1 MLVPCANLS
10 RSRTIFQTVYKQE
23 IFVLKKRNIWTPKF
37 EPPKFWNTP
46 FGYYFKPSNSKFKKG
61 TPEYKRF
68 WRFWNKVLGLINVP
82 LISYFIVYNP
92 HNIDFSEGFFNIR
105 DWGPLQVERRTV
117 RTLEEDRD
125 KQSEELLKLAEKVN
139 KPFEPIKED
148 FLLED
153 LKKFE
158 NELEK
163 FRLLNRTDNPGL
175 HLIPKNWM
183 K

>member
-1 MLVPCANLS
+1 MHGKKANFGLLTAYKPLLLRCKHKVIRNYLLSLKFYTINWVFLIALIRLSLSFLSFFFRFIMLVPCANLS

-82 LISYFIVYNP
+82 LISYFI
-92 HNIDFSEGFFNIR
+92 
-105 DWGPLQVERRTV
+105 
-117 RTLEEDRD
+117 
-125 KQSEELLKLAEKVN
+125 
-139 KPFEPIKED
+139 
-148 FLLED
+148 
-153 LKKFE
+153 
-158 NELEK
+158 EK
-163 FRLLNRTDNPGL
+163 FNAGYGL
-175 HLIPKNWM
+175 GQL
-183 K
+183 